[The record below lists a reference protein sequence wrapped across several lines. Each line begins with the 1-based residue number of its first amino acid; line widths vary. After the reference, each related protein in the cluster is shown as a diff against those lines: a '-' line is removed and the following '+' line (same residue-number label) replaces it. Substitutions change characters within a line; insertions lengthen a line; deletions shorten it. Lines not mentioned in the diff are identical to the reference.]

1 MSETGSSSS
10 SIDSS
15 SSSNEEEPSL
25 NLTQI
30 LMIVM
35 LCLQQLIK
43 LENVRIA
50 EFMIT
55 HRGSNRGSVHNQ
67 LDRKIVA

>member
-1 MSETGSSSS
+1 MSETGSSSTPAVVQMK
-10 SIDSS
+10 
-15 SSSNEEEPSL
+15 EPSL